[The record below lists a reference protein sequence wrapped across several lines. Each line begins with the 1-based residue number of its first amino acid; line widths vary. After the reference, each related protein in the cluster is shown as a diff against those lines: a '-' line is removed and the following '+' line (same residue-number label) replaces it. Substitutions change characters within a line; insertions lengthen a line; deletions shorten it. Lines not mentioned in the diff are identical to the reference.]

1 MDLNLSEK
9 SKDFNERLI
18 KLEDKLNRFEYGL
31 TYYKLK
37 SNETPIVIS
46 GSADHT
52 IRLWDID
59 KVSVFFL
66 IFFSFLVR

>member
-1 MDLNLSEK
+1 MDSSLSEK
-9 SKDFNERLI
+9 SNDFDERVR
-18 KLEDKLNRFEYGL
+18 KLEDKLNRFEYAL

-37 SNETPIVIS
+37 SNDTPIVIS

-59 KVSVFFL
+59 KVSIGYFCL
-66 IFFSFLVR
+66 L